1 MIGARM
7 LTISL
12 LLGVASC
19 SSGADPGPTSTAQ
32 PGPINSSTVVV
43 TSLST
48 SPPQTTTQ
56 ATGVATTTAPT
67 SDPNAIVE
75 VPLEDAL
82 REWRSVVISRELVIG
97 EVVFDGETLIFSTE
111 GIRYFAAQDGAQRE
125 IYQESGDWIVRQSML
140 VDGRLLLVESSEH
153 GAESRVMSIDPTTGA
168 SEELVSLSGGPPPWS
183 ILSLTQRG
191 EVVASQQEDGGGSCI
206 ERLGPGEPERLVCA
220 ADSSELV
227 FFSDLDAGTLVYD
240 VIVNA
245 PSSQCRT
252 LLTQAAG
259 GGDPTSHGVRTCGLF
274 MSAYDDGVLVWTE
287 QPSGSDYGRV
297 PVYGEDAAG
306 TVYAL
311 DRGAANS
318 LVMCNGAGLWRW
330 DGRDGSEIR
339 RWAPGGSVE
348 VIYRPIGAFVSH
360 PACFGD
366 VVILQIKGD
375 WANAPVEILMAGP
388 ESQLPEPFEF
398 TG

>member
-19 SSGADPGPTSTAQ
+19 SSGADPGLTSTAQ

-227 FFSDLDAGTLVYD
+227 FFSDLDAGTLVLRRD
-240 VIVNA
+240 RECPLVAMPHIA
-245 PSSQCRT
+245 H
-252 LLTQAAG
+252 AG
-259 GGDPTSHGVRTCGLF
+259 GRWGRSDQPRGADLWSVHERIRRWCARLDRTAQRERLRKGPRVRRGCGRHGVRVGPRGCQLARDVQRCGIV
-274 MSAYDDGVLVWTE
+274 GVGT
-287 QPSGSDYGRV
+287 
-297 PVYGEDAAG
+297 AG
-306 TVYAL
+306 T
-311 DRGAANS
+311 DRRSG
-318 LVMCNGAGLWRW
+318 
-330 DGRDGSEIR
+330 DGRQ
-339 RWAPGGSVE
+339 
-348 VIYRPIGAFVSH
+348 GARSRSST
-360 PACFGD
+360 
-366 VVILQIKGD
+366 
-375 WANAPVEILMAGP
+375 GP
-388 ESQLPEPFEF
+388 
-398 TG
+398 